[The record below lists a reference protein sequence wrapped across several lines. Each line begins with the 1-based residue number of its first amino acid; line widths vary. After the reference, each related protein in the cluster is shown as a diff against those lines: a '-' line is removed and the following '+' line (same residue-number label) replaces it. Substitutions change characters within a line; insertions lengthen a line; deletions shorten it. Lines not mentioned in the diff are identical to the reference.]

1 MAAQGPVGAPFE
13 EWFRNMPVVTRTY
26 MSACVLT
33 TLAVFLNVV
42 TPLDLYLN
50 FQRVGNNLELW
61 RLVTNFLFFDYFG
74 VNFLF
79 HMYFLVRHSRLLE
92 ESSFRGRTADFVFM
106 WLLGAISLLTINFGF
121 YYTGLGSKVMFL
133 APSLA
138 FMVVYVWARRNPN
151 VRMSFLGL
159 FTFNAPYLPWVI
171 LGFGFMLGQTLIFDV
186 LGIVVGHAY
195 YYLEDV
201 YPTISNRRLLK
212 TPHIFKQLLDPPN
225 QVPPAFPVQ
234 NVDQPDINM

>member
-13 EWFRNMPVVTRTY
+13 EWFRNMPAVTRTY

-33 TLAVFLNVV
+33 TLAVFLNIV

-50 FQRVGNNLELW
+50 FQRVANNWELW
-61 RLVTNFLFFDYFG
+61 RLITNFLFFDYFG

-201 YPTISNRRLLK
+201 YPTIADRRMLK
-212 TPHIFKQLLDPPN
+212 TPQILKQLLDPQN
-225 QVPPAFPVQ
+225 QALPAFVVQ
-234 NVDQPDINM
+234 NVGQQDINM